1 MNFSANEI
9 VSLLLMIP
17 CVLFTLAVHECAH
30 GWASFQ
36 LGDPTARNLG
46 RLTLNPIKHIDPIGF
61 VCMVLFRFGWAKPV
75 PVNARYYKKPRRDMA
90 LVAAAGPASNL
101 IMMVISMLLVHFSYF
116 VYELMASEAYSFAY
130 FWNLWAGVPGLP
142 FPEMIGAKLM
152 YLWFTL
158 LMNLSILN
166 ASLAVFNLL
175 PIPPLDGSRIAF
187 IFLPVKF
194 YFGIMR
200 YERIIQIAMFAL
212 LFLGVFDDLLVTVTG
227 ALLNGTLWLVELI
240 PIFQFI

>member
-17 CVLFTLAVHECAH
+17 CVLLTLAVHECAH
-30 GWASFQ
+30 GWASYQ

-61 VCMVLFRFGWAKPV
+61 LCMVLFRFGWAKPV

-90 LVAAAGPASNL
+90 LVAAAGPVSNL
-101 IMMVISMLLVHFSYF
+101 IMMFLAMFLVHFSYF
-116 VYELMASEAYSFAY
+116 IYELAADQAYSFAY
-130 FWNLWAGVPGLP
+130 FWNLWIGTIELP
-142 FPEMIGAKLM
+142 FPEAIGAKLM

-200 YERIIQIAMFAL
+200 YERIIQFAMFAL
-212 LFLGVFDDLLVTVTG
+212 LFLGVFDGILSTVTI
-227 ALLNGTLWLVELI
+227 ALLNGALKLVELI
-240 PIFQFI
+240 PIFQF

>member
-1 MNFSANEI
+1 
-9 VSLLLMIP
+9 
-17 CVLFTLAVHECAH
+17 
-30 GWASFQ
+30 
-36 LGDPTARNLG
+36 
-46 RLTLNPIKHIDPIGF
+46 
-61 VCMVLFRFGWAKPV
+61 
-75 PVNARYYKKPRRDMA
+75 MA

-116 VYELMASEAYSFAY
+116 VYELTASEAYSFAY